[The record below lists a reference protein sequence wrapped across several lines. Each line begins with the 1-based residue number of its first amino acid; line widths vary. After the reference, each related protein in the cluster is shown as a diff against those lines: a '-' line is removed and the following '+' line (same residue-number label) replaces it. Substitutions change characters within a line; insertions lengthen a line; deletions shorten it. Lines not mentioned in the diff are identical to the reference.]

1 MKRLLTAAA
10 LGLAAVTFAPT
21 AAVAADPIYT
31 GLLNNT
37 AVGGYDVVSF
47 FDGEGVEGSRDFETT
62 YKGAEFR
69 FSSAENLA
77 RFEADPD
84 AYAPQYGGYCAWAV
98 SQGSLAPGDPSTATI
113 HHGKL
118 YLNVNRSIQ
127 QRWDKDRDGFIASA
141 NGHWPGILN

>member
-10 LGLAAVTFAPT
+10 LGFAAVTFAPT
-21 AAVAADPIYT
+21 AAIAADPVYT

-47 FDGEGVEGSRDFETT
+47 FDGEGVEGSRDYGTT

-77 RFEADPD
+77 RFEADPED
-84 AYAPQYGGYCAWAV
+84 G
-98 SQGSLAPGDPSTATI
+98 
-113 HHGKL
+113 
-118 YLNVNRSIQ
+118 Q
-127 QRWDKDRDGFIASA
+127 QRQKHDQ
-141 NGHWPGILN
+141 